1 MRAYTT
7 RRIINSLVTLLV
19 IIIMNFFMF
28 RLMPGDP
35 IGMMVRSERLTPSM
49 VARMER
55 LYGVDKPLWEQFP
68 IYVKNLLTFNLGI
81 SFKYKTAVTPLLVQ
95 RMGNT
100 VILLLGATIL
110 SIVLGIILGL
120 IAGWYRGRS
129 PDLSILTL
137 GMFTWSMPTFWLAM
151 VFVVFFQGIFPTSGM
166 TDPLLQNPP
175 LLTHLLDLGRH
186 IALPTIILTI
196 VYLGEYIILTRNELT
211 NILTEDYIRTAK
223 AKGLRTS
230 RIIFRHA
237 LKNASLPLIS
247 AAGLSF
253 AFIIG
258 GALQTEIIFSW
269 PGIGRLFYDAAIARD
284 YPVLQGAFYFLSVSV
299 LVVNVLTDIAY
310 KFIDPR
316 VEY

>member
-1 MRAYTT
+1 
-7 RRIINSLVTLLV
+7 
-19 IIIMNFFMF
+19 
-28 RLMPGDP
+28 
-35 IGMMVRSERLTPSM
+35 
-49 VARMER
+49 
-55 LYGVDKPLWEQFP
+55 
-68 IYVKNLLTFNLGI
+68 
-81 SFKYKTAVTPLLVQ
+81 
-95 RMGNT
+95 
-100 VILLLGATIL
+100 
-110 SIVLGIILGL
+110 
-120 IAGWYRGRS
+120 
-129 PDLSILTL
+129 
-137 GMFTWSMPTFWLAM
+137 
-151 VFVVFFQGIFPTSGM
+151 
-166 TDPLLQNPP
+166 
-175 LLTHLLDLGRH
+175 
-186 IALPTIILTI
+186 